1 MEQMGY
7 LLEIAM
13 MVCFGFSWPSN
24 IRTTLKN
31 RSTKGKSLAFLLMVD
46 AGYLCGILGKI
57 LSGNV
62 VWYILAMYILNFSMV
77 ATDIFLYLHFKS
89 LEKKHGVC

>member
-1 MEQMGY
+1 MEQIGQ

-13 MVCFGFSWPSN
+13 MICFGCSWPNN

-31 RSTKGKSLAFLLMVD
+31 KSAKGKSLAFLLLID
-46 AGYLCGILGKI
+46 IGYLCGILGK
-57 LSGNV
+57 LFSGNV

-77 ATDIFLYLHFKS
+77 ATDIALYFYFKAK
-89 LEKKHGVC
+89 ET